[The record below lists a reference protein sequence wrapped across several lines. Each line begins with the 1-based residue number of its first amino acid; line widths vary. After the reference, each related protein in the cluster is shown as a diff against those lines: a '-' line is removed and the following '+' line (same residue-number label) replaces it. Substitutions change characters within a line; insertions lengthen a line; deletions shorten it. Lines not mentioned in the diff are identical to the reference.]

1 MNPPRRA
8 ASSSLVGLPPLSR
21 PDASALVVGSMP
33 GAASLAA
40 QQYYA
45 HPRNAFWPVMGEL
58 FGAAPSLEYPARV
71 ARLLDARVA
80 VWDVV
85 RACRRDGSLDS
96 AIERDSVE
104 PNDFAAFVAA
114 HRDLRLVVCNGGTAR
129 AFFLRYVLPHAD
141 DAVRCLSIVQAPST
155 SPAHASMTLRAKTA
169 AWRAALRSVVECA
182 DT

>member
-1 MNPPRRA
+1 
-8 ASSSLVGLPPLSR
+8 
-21 PDASALVVGSMP
+21 MP

-45 HPRNAFWPVMGEL
+45 HPRNAFWTVMGEL
-58 FGAAPSLEYPARV
+58 FGAVPSLDYSARV

-96 AIERDSVE
+96 AIERESVE

-129 AFFLRYVLPHAD
+129 AFLARYVLPHAG
-141 DAVRCLSIVQAPST
+141 DAIRALAVVQVPST
-155 SPAHASMTLRAKTA
+155 SPAHAAMPIRAKIA
-169 AWRAALRSVVECA
+169 AWRAAIETVVEC
-182 DT
+182 